1 MKKVFTLLFVALS
14 IAGCASTGNQN
25 VKAATQ
31 ESVKA
36 QLKEGVTTKEEVRKM
51 LGEPTSVSFTDS
63 GNEIW
68 TFKYSEAQS
77 HASNFIP
84 IVSLFSSGADV
95 KNKEVVVLFD
105 KDSKITKY
113 TMRETQEV
121 VKSGILGK
129 Q

>member
-1 MKKVFTLLFVALS
+1 MKKIIGSLLVALS
-14 IAGCASTGNQN
+14 LVGCASTGNQN

-31 ESVKA
+31 ESVRA
-36 QLKEGVTTKEEVRKM
+36 QLKEGVTTKDEVRKM
-51 LGEPTSVSFTDS
+51 LGEPSSVSFTDS

-84 IVSLFSSGADV
+84 IVGLFSSGADV
-95 KNKEVVVLFD
+95 KNKEVIVLFD
-105 KDSKITKY
+105 KDGKITKY

>member
-1 MKKVFTLLFVALS
+1 MNKFFVIGGALLVLV
-14 IAGCASTGNQN
+14 GCASTGNQN
-25 VKAATQ
+25 VKVATQ

-36 QLKEGVTTKEEVRKM
+36 QMKEGVTTKEEVRKQ

-68 TFKYSEAQS
+68 TFKYSEATS
-77 HASNFIP
+77 HASNFVP
-84 IVSLFSSGADV
+84 LVSLFASGADV
-95 KNKEVVVLFD
+95 KNKEIVVLFD
-105 KDSKITKY
+105 KDGKLFKY